1 MPTDYDP
8 YIPTHGFPVA
18 QGFHSVGHLGRTAGY
33 VDEPWLWGSYLRQ
46 EVGAAGALNRLYHNP
61 DILIT
66 GNEPLL
72 TGVGRQISNIAG
84 VIAGNIMGSDP
95 EAFSDMIDEEI
106 REGYQSLLIDYLGYT
121 PVNGDYGGP
130 VPLNMQDAMKDKF
143 LRRMNEQ
150 ATMEGR
156 RAIQLMA
163 EQELVDREV
172 MSRAAMHELL
182 MVGFASLPF
191 DESFWVDV
199 YATKGALKV
208 KAIQRLARTRKILAA
223 AALGTLGTGVSSGIR
238 EAVLYEG
245 QLTRSYDEVIG
256 NIKLETAFGF
266 LLSSS
271 IATLGSGYRAAVKAR
286 YGAET
291 IEESLTLAQRNMAEN
306 LRDNPS
312 LQRQVHAL
320 VDAMQAGEGAIDE
333 ARFNRVFD
341 QVMDGTNNER
351 IVELIGL
358 RQGTWGNRLLNK
370 AFMLTPNMRA
380 ATSKFKSV
388 RDIIDFYTDTAM
400 AKTGTEGTGS
410 SLERLKVLMDAQASA
425 TRLEYDDIINRAV
438 EEGSNFSSHKLRGI
452 DHFLTEADAIKD
464 DFDRAIEL
472 LYRRNTGDTT
482 IEIPDIIEIVHPDS
496 NQRINVF
503 DQQEPLNDRAKE
515 MLRQGVE
522 KFTREQKAY
531 DLLAVETGQLGYT
544 DMKEI
549 RHKYLTLHGENFVHR
564 IIDRAAV
571 NENSGLHVNSDEMYD
586 AMEVLTVGLENARP
600 IQQGAVKA
608 VLDGYYDLFQKMEPE
623 LTAKIEESQRAIEA
637 LNNISKI
644 AKTSEVVPKAKKIS
658 LQVRR
663 SAEGDYAYT
672 KAKVGKPD
680 GSGSSFVEFTVDTGA
695 SGISVSRSSL
705 KKLGFTPEK
714 IQEMVS
720 SGEARLGQSMIA
732 SGETMPIFYFK
743 VPELKVGNL
752 TLRDVEVHSDLD
764 FSQEGSDLLGMQAF
778 KGYTINMDTRNA
790 VLTLTPQKDKYT
802 SEIDAVSRE
811 EFSYLMETHKR
822 ELKEAEEELE
832 SLRPNVQKARNVVQ
846 NYMESPDGTLRGS
859 NAEDRRTV
867 LISDKYL
874 HDFLIHSAEAQRMSF
889 YGHTAMRGA
898 AMRRVGSSE
907 SNYFMERS
915 KEIERE
921 IEELIEEFD
930 EAQFNPG
937 SPLPSIKEEHEAFYK
952 IAMLAQE
959 ADLLS
964 NYSAAIADLR
974 LANIPQ
980 DKLEGTMNDL
990 RRLYND
996 AQAILHD
1003 ETPRMQD
1010 YADAKKKDVAT
1021 KLEIAVLTDQLR
1033 VLSTGK
1039 NAKRLS
1045 STLDLIK
1052 KKIADA
1058 KARKNPA
1065 KDMIDEF
1072 ESDFNDAVGALNTIA
1087 DKIATFRISD
1097 VTKAAGQMGQAA
1109 RFKNAIPR
1117 YYMPGTAFAT
1127 AYDKHFFETLT
1138 PDLAKA
1144 LGMTADRRLIMMGQE
1159 GVFPF
1164 SNPGINLRNI
1174 QPRTEGKALAQQAIK
1189 KLSGVRGKLN
1199 DIEVSADR
1207 NWRLEANMTRE
1218 ISAEADSK
1226 KRKKL
1231 EKHMSNI
1238 IDDFSIINGRLF
1250 GTPANTGVLHED
1262 LGPLLRRWNY
1272 TTSMGAVTLSS
1283 LPDMAMGVLTAGMAP
1298 YVATTFRYAYHAL
1311 RRRLSDLEPDDRY
1324 YMMDYANALEQHGTA
1339 TRVSQLMYLNRPG
1352 DNGIQEFSRTQR
1364 DFRERAKNFVESAST
1379 QGADKMTK
1387 WNQLARW
1394 NGFWKAVNNGAAAS
1408 RLGRV
1413 ADKLARGKN
1422 LSGSDE
1428 IFLKM
1433 LKLDVA
1439 DVRDMKVLYD
1449 EFGEQGGLRGKY
1461 YYARSQKWRGNVGN
1475 LSADRVGE
1483 LKRKFNAALSLNS
1496 DMSILTPGA
1505 GNLPGWTDD
1514 RGSSFVG
1521 NTGLGGLI
1529 SQFKRYWFIATE
1541 NVMVPLVQRMGSAH
1555 KRPDDAIQAMM
1566 GATGLLMTGA
1576 LVSAIKGALRGQ
1588 NPYPALLDSENASKE
1603 QMYDAYKQLML
1614 EAVDRSGVLG
1624 IFTEP
1629 FLMYNADKLSRAD
1642 MRGGGDGIGI
1652 ETILGPTGGKVKD
1665 LSKVAKDL
1673 YLLIRDGEPMRPT
1686 AVRSGRRLVPFQ
1698 NLLPFTAVADTG
1710 FSYYEAHR
1718 KAQRMSA
1725 LHDKSYNAAD
1735 FYLDQFKYIEHRLA
1749 PSFLNVDYSNYRRQK
1764 YLVK

>member
-18 QGFHSVGHLGRTAGY
+18 EGFHSVGHLGRTAGY

-66 GNEPLL
+66 GNEPLF
-72 TGVGRQISNIAG
+72 TGLGRQISNIAG
-84 VIAGNIMGSDP
+84 AIAGNIMGSDP
-95 EAFSDMIDEEI
+95 EAYSDMIDEEI

-163 EQELVDREV
+163 EQELVDRDV

-199 YATKGALKV
+199 YVTKGALKV
-208 KAIQRLARTRKILAA
+208 KAIQRLARSRKIIAA
-223 AALGTLGTGVSSGIR
+223 AALGTLGTSVSSGIR

-245 QLTRSYDEVIG
+245 QLTRSYDEVIN
-256 NIKLETAFGF
+256 NIKLETAFGA
-266 LLSSS
+266 LLSTS

-341 QVMDGTNNER
+341 QVMDGTNNQR

-400 AKTGTEGTGS
+400 AKTGTEGTGT

-464 DFDRAIEL
+464 DFDMAIEL

-482 IEIPDIIEIVHPDS
+482 IEIPDIIEVVHPDS
-496 NQRINVF
+496 NQRVNVF

-531 DLLAVETGQLGYT
+531 DLLAVETGQLSYT

-564 IIDRAAV
+564 IIDRQAV
-571 NENSGLHVNSDEMYD
+571 NENSGLHVTSNEIVDW
-586 AMEVLTVGLENARP
+586 ATGAPVPV
-600 IQQGAVKA
+600 QQGAVKA
-608 VLDGYYDLFQKMEPE
+608 VLDGYHDLFQKMEPE
-623 LTAKIEESQRAIEA
+623 LTAKIADAKSALEDLQELKKMSKSEEVLEQ
-637 LNNISKI
+637 
-644 AKTSEVVPKAKKIS
+644 PKKIP
-658 LQVRR
+658 LKVNRQGI
-663 SAEGDYAYT
+663 GDYSYVT
-672 KAKVGKPD
+672 GNVSKAG
-680 GSGSSFVEFTVDTGA
+680 GSGSSRIEFALDTGA
-695 SGISVSRSSL
+695 SDITLSRSSL
-705 KKLGFTPEK
+705 VKLGYTKE
-714 IQEMVS
+714 ILQDMYAA
-720 SGEARLGQSMIA
+720 GEVRMANVLIA
-732 SGETMPIFYFK
+732 SGEMIPDLMFVI
-743 VPELKVGNL
+743 PELKIGNL
-752 TLRDVEVHSDLD
+752 TLTDVEVSSSVGLD
-764 FSQEGSDLLGMQAF
+764 FAMEGSDLMGMAAF
-778 KGYTINMDTRNA
+778 SGYRFDMDTNA
-790 VLTLTPQKDKYT
+790 GVLNLTPIRDPWTQD
-802 SEIDAVSRE
+802 IDRVSRE
-811 EFSYLMETHKR
+811 AFADLEKTYKQA
-822 ELKEAEEELE
+822 LKEAEEELE

-867 LISDKYL
+867 LISDRYL

-898 AMRRVGSSE
+898 AMRRVGSAE

-921 IEELIEEFD
+921 IEELLEEFD
-930 EAQFNPG
+930 ESQFVNPA
-937 SPLPSIKEEHEAFYK
+937 SPDMAGEHEAFYK
-952 IAMLAQE
+952 IALLTQE

-974 LANIPQ
+974 LANIP
-980 DKLEGTMNDL
+980 DDVLRTTM
-990 RRLYND
+990 
-996 AQAILHD
+996 
-1003 ETPRMQD
+1003 
-1010 YADAKKKDVAT
+1010 
-1021 KLEIAVLTDQLR
+1021 DQLR
-1033 VLSTGK
+1033 HQYTEAQHILRDSPPLQDYIE
-1039 NAKRLS
+1039 AKRLETKKHGEILVLEYRLQQEKTQRYTS
-1045 STLDLIK
+1045 IGRETVKEKINTLRRKIK
-1052 KKIADA
+1052 EL
-1058 KARKNPA
+1058 RETPNPP
-1065 KDMIDEF
+1065 KDRIDQFKSE
-1072 ESDFNDAVGALNTIA
+1072 FNDAVGALNDTA
-1087 DKIATFRISD
+1087 DQIATYRISD

-1109 RFKNAIPR
+1109 RFKTAINR
-1117 YYMPGTAFAT
+1117 YNMPPSEYARQVRMAVYGAGREGTLDDGAF
-1127 AYDKHFFETLT
+1127 
-1138 PDLAKA
+1138 PLADVTKN
-1144 LGMTADRRLIMMGQE
+1144 M
-1159 GVFPF
+1159 
-1164 SNPGINLRNI
+1164 RNI
-1174 QPRTEGKALAQQAIK
+1174 QPRTQGNALAQQTIR

-1231 EKHMSNI
+1231 ERHMSNI

-1283 LPDMAMGVLTAGMAP
+1283 LPDMAMGILTAGMAP

-1324 YMMDYANALEQHGTA
+1324 YMMDFANALEQHGTA

-1413 ADKLARGKN
+1413 ADKLSRGRN

-1449 EFGEQGGLRGKY
+1449 EFGEQGGLRGRY
-1461 YYARSQKWRGNVGN
+1461 YYARSQKWKGDVGN

-1514 RGSSFVG
+1514 RGSSLIG
-1521 NTGLGGLI
+1521 KSGLGGLI

-1541 NVMVPLVQRMGSAH
+1541 NVMVPLVQRMASAH

-1629 FLMYNADKLSRAD
+1629 FLLYNADKLSRAD
-1642 MRGGGDGIGI
+1642 MRGGGGGIGI
-1652 ETILGPTGGKVKD
+1652 ETILGPTGGKIED

-1725 LHDKSYNAAD
+1725 LHEKSYNAAD

>member
-33 VDEPWLWGSYLRQ
+33 VDEPWLWGSYVRQ

-72 TGVGRQISNIAG
+72 TGVGRQVSNIAG

-106 REGYQSLLIDYLGYT
+106 RTGYQSLLVDYLGYT
-121 PVNGDYGGP
+121 PVDGDYGGP

-143 LRRMNEQ
+143 LRRINEQ
-150 ATMEGR
+150 TTMEGR
-156 RAIQLMA
+156 RAIELMA

-199 YATKGALKV
+199 YATKGALKA
-208 KAIQRLARTRKILAA
+208 KAIQRLARSRKIIAA
-223 AALGTLGTGVSSGIR
+223 AALGTLGTSVSSGIR

-245 QLTRSYDEVIG
+245 QLTRSYDEVIN
-256 NIKLETAFGF
+256 NIKIETAFGAI
-266 LLSSS
+266 LSTS

-320 VDAMQAGEGAIDE
+320 VDAMQAGEGAVSD

-341 QVMDGTNNER
+341 EVMDGTKNKR

-380 ATSKFKSV
+380 ATSRFKSV

-400 AKTGTEGTGS
+400 AKTGTEGTGT
-410 SLERLKVLMDAQASA
+410 SLERLKVLMEGQASA
-425 TRLEYDDIINRAV
+425 TRLEYDDIINRSI

-464 DFDRAIEL
+464 DFDMAIEL

-482 IEIPDIIEIVHPDS
+482 IEIPDIIEVVHPDS
-496 NQRINVF
+496 NQRTNIF
-503 DQQEPLNDRAKE
+503 DQQEPLNDKAKE

-522 KFTREQKAY
+522 KFTREQRAH

-564 IIDRAAV
+564 IIDRSAV
-571 NENSGLHVNSDEMYD
+571 NENSGLHVTSN
-586 AMEVLTVGLENARP
+586 EVPV
-600 IQQGAVKA
+600 QQGAVKA

-623 LTAKIEESQRAIEA
+623 LTAKIADAKSA
-637 LNNISKI
+637 LEDLQDLKKMSKSDEVI
-644 AKTSEVVPKAKKIS
+644 AQPRKIPLKVS
-658 LQVRR
+658 RGVD
-663 SAEGDYAYT
+663 GDYSYVTGNAS
-672 KAKVGKPD
+672 KVDGPGK
-680 GSGSSFVEFTVDTGA
+680 SRIEFALDTGA
-695 SGISVSRSSL
+695 SEISLSRSSL
-705 KKLGFTPEK
+705 KKLGYTKEK
-714 IQEMVS
+714 IQEMHS
-720 SGEARLGQSMIA
+720 AGEMRMANVLVA
-732 SGETMPIFYFK
+732 SGEMRPEVVI
-743 VPELKVGNL
+743 VIPELKIGNL
-752 TLRDVEVHSDLD
+752 TLKDIEVGSMAGLD
-764 FSQEGSDLLGMQAF
+764 FAVEGSDLLGMTAF
-778 KGYTINMDTRNA
+778 KGYRFEMDTDA
-790 VLTLTPQKDKYT
+790 GVLNLTPVTDPWTQD
-802 SEIDAVSRE
+802 IDRVSRE
-811 EFSYLMETHKR
+811 AFADLQETYKQA
-822 ELKEAEEELE
+822 LKDAEEELE

-907 SNYFMERS
+907 SNYFMDRS
-915 KEIERE
+915 REIERE
-921 IEELIEEFD
+921 IEELLEEFD
-930 EAQFNPG
+930 ESQFINPAFPDMAG
-937 SPLPSIKEEHEAFYK
+937 EHEAFYK
-952 IAMLAQE
+952 IALLSQE
-959 ADLLS
+959 ANLLS

-974 LANIPQ
+974 LANIPEDVLQ
-980 DKLEGTMNDL
+980 ETMGQL
-990 RRLYND
+990 RKDYTEAEVLLRD
-996 AQAILHD
+996 APPL
-1003 ETPRMQD
+1003 QD
-1010 YADAKKKDVAT
+1010 YI
-1021 KLEIAVLTDQLR
+1021 E
-1033 VLSTGK
+1033 
-1039 NAKRLS
+1039 AKRHEAKIHGKIMVLQS
-1045 STLDLIK
+1045 NIQKVKTEKRVKFSTPGLQKEEMNRYRRKIK
-1052 KKIADA
+1052 EL
-1058 KARKNPA
+1058 RETENPSR
-1065 KDMIDEF
+1065 DRIDEF
-1072 ESDFNDAVGALNTIA
+1072 ESEFNDAVTSLNTTA
-1087 DKIATFRISD
+1087 DKIATYRISD

-1109 RFKNAIPR
+1109 RFKNASTR
-1117 YYMPGTAFAT
+1117 YNMPASEYAKQVRMAIYGTERAGKIDEGAF
-1127 AYDKHFFETLT
+1127 
-1138 PDLAKA
+1138 PLADVTKN
-1144 LGMTADRRLIMMGQE
+1144 M
-1159 GVFPF
+1159 
-1164 SNPGINLRNI
+1164 RNI
-1174 QPRTEGKALAQQAIK
+1174 QPRTQGIVLAQQTIK

-1199 DIEVSADR
+1199 DIEVSSDR

-1218 ISAEADSK
+1218 ISAEADNK

-1283 LPDMAMGVLTAGMAP
+1283 LPDMAMGILTAGMAP

-1352 DNGIQEFSRTQR
+1352 ENGIQEYSRAQR
-1364 DFRERAKNFVESAST
+1364 DFRERAKNFVESTST

-1413 ADKLARGKN
+1413 ADKLVRGRK

-1428 IFLKM
+1428 VFLKM

-1449 EFGEQGGLRGKY
+1449 EFGEQGGLRGRY
-1461 YYARSQKWRGNVGN
+1461 YYARSQKWRGDVGN

-1514 RGSSFVG
+1514 RGSSVIG
-1521 NTGLGGLI
+1521 KSGLGGLV

-1541 NVMVPLVQRMGSAH
+1541 NVMVPLVQRMASAH

-1576 LVSAIKGALRGQ
+1576 LVSGIKGALRGQ

-1642 MRGGGDGIGI
+1642 MRGGGSGGIGI
-1652 ETILGPTGGKVKD
+1652 ETILGPTGGKIKD
-1665 LSKVAKDL
+1665 LENFAADL
-1673 YLLIRDGEPMRPT
+1673 YLLIRDGEPMMPS
-1686 AVRSGRRLVPFQ
+1686 AVRSGRRLIPFQ

-1718 KAQRMSA
+1718 KAQRMSV
-1725 LHDKSYNAAD
+1725 LHEKSYNAAD